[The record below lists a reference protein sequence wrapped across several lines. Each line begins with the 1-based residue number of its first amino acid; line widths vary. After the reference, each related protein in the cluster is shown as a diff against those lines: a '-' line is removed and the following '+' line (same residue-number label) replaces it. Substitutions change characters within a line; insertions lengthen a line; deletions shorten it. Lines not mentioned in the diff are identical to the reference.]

1 MAEPAGEQVMGMFG
15 QMSAEGGV
23 RFYEFYSI
31 QENAGSLVLKIHHFN
46 PDLTDWE
53 EKNDIVDF
61 PLVAIEGTTAS
72 FDGLTF
78 ARSGRNEFR
87 SAVMIDG
94 QGVAT
99 FDMRK
104 AKQGEGC
111 S

>member
-1 MAEPAGEQVMGMFG
+1 MGMFR
-15 QMSAEGGV
+15 QTSAEGGL

-31 QENAGSLVLKIHHFN
+31 QENAGSLVLKVKHFN
-46 PDLTDWE
+46 PDLTGWE
-53 EKNDIVDF
+53 EKNDTVDF
-61 PLVAIEGTTAS
+61 QLVAIEGTTAY

-78 ARSGRNEFR
+78 ARIGRKEFK
-87 SAVMIDG
+87 SAVQIDG

-111 S
+111 F